1 MVETNLA
8 LLNEG
13 TLEKSDVEQYMSFLN
28 NMTIFANMPAACL
41 AIFSC
46 YVTVVL
52 SATRTISLAKPL
64 FVIRKR
70 WIKIAF
76 SVFMTFLIFF
86 FALRCGL
93 SILLNER
100 VIKVINLDNHEKDK
114 DVTIILTSW
123 IFDKKVQQIYVPV
136 TICSMLEMFCIIT
149 MVITVG
155 ILSFISVKALKNSDD
170 IRNRQNADNRN
181 SRRAAFMILTL
192 SIIFVI
198 CNGIWSIATAALTL
212 NYLFFGDSDKVTIVQ
227 ILFMVLNLFIFS
239 LNSSVNP
246 FVYIMRNSELHQ
258 YAKTLLSELI
268 RFLII
273 SLQMIP
279 GSLFLPQTP

>member
-1 MVETNLA
+1 
-8 LLNEG
+8 
-13 TLEKSDVEQYMSFLN
+13 MSFLN

-41 AIFSC
+41 ATFSC

-76 SVFMTFLIFF
+76 SVFMTFLIFL

-93 SILLNER
+93 SIILNER
-100 VIKVINLDNHEKDK
+100 AGRVINLHIYNQEKDK

-149 MVITVG
+149 MVIIVG
-155 ILSFISVKALKNSDD
+155 ISSFISVKALKNSDD

-192 SIIFVI
+192 SILFVI